1 MSSKA
6 EEAQLMQ
13 EFFQKYPDIGK
24 TYNENILASFNR
36 SPNLAETVRGMIT
49 WHNGMIDSL
58 VAKPVKRFL
67 EETLKSPAGMAD
79 KKEFKEAAAKFRE
92 AIKKSH
98 EKDDGFRKQLK
109 DDSLSEWVFFAGEF
123 LTSMRADMTKM
134 KEEQKKSKD
143 LYLIVLHRYCSS
155 LFNAARNSIRDETGV
170 NDLFLKTTEPLVK
183 WLQMIKPASIEAI
196 WGL

>member
-1 MSSKA
+1 MSSKD

-24 TYNENILASFNR
+24 TYNENILATFKKNPSF
-36 SPNLAETVRGMIT
+36 SEMVRQMIT
-49 WHNGMIDSL
+49 WHNGIVDSL
-58 VAKPVKRFL
+58 VAKPVKRLL

-92 AIKKSH
+92 AVKKSH
-98 EKDDGFRKQLK
+98 EKDDGFKKQVN
-109 DDSLSEWVFFAGEF
+109 DDNLSGWVFFAGEF
-123 LTSMRADMTKM
+123 LSSMRSDMTKM

-143 LYLIVLHRYCSS
+143 LYLVVLHRYCSS
-155 LFNAARNSIRDETGV
+155 LFNAVRNNTKDEAGI
-170 NDLFLKTTEPLVK
+170 NGLFLKTTEPLVK
-183 WLQMIKPASIEAI
+183 WLQTTKPASVDAI

>member
-1 MSSKA
+1 MSSKD

-13 EFFQKYPDIGK
+13 EFFQRYPDIGK
-24 TYNENILASFNR
+24 TYNENILPSFNR
-36 SPNLAETVRGMIT
+36 SSNLAETVRGMIT
-49 WHNGMIDSL
+49 WHNGTIDSL
-58 VAKPVKRFL
+58 VAKPVKRLL
-67 EETLKSPAGMAD
+67 EETLRSPAGMAD

-92 AIKKSH
+92 AMKKSH

-109 DDSLSEWVFFAGEF
+109 DDNLSGWVFFAGEF

-143 LYLIVLHRYCSS
+143 LYLVVLHRYCSS
-155 LFNAARNSIRDETGV
+155 LFNAVRNNTKDEAGV
-170 NDLFLKTTEPLVK
+170 NNLFLSTTEPLVK
-183 WLQMIKPASIEAI
+183 WVQMMKPASIEAI